1 MLRSMN
7 TQKSRKN
14 KLLFALAFLTAFWA
28 ISTPAKAEDFEFGF
42 LFGKEAVS
50 FQNKKITLFYGDKQ
64 QAINLGDFLIQES
77 VLISL
82 PGHYSEIENFHKC
95 AEEINGLEICDL
107 TTPLATKNHNKKGS
121 AFFLQTQKLK
131 QQLEKYTEEI
141 RQEPREGK
149 MEMTAEGG
157 LRIIE
162 QSNPGIELDV
172 ESTLNKIK
180 ETAVDTPE
188 KIEFSVKKTAP
199 KISTENI
206 SSLGIKELIG
216 HGESNFRGSPKNRIH
231 NIKVATEK
239 FHGILIEP
247 GQEFSFTTILGPVD
261 ETTGYKEE
269 LVIKQN
275 KTIPEFGGGV
285 CQVST
290 TMFRVALNT
299 GLPITERHNHA
310 YPVQY
315 YAPQGTDATIYVPKP
330 DFKFLNDTPGYIL
343 VQAKIEGTI
352 LSFDMFGTSDGRK
365 VELEGPKVTER
376 TADGKL
382 KTVLYQIVN
391 NSEGTLVRKDTFK
404 SFYDNPAKYH
414 EPQFTSKPSDWSGKQ
429 WDEYK
434 AVHGL

>member
-1 MLRSMN
+1 
-7 TQKSRKN
+7 
-14 KLLFALAFLTAFWA
+14 
-28 ISTPAKAEDFEFGF
+28 
-42 LFGKEAVS
+42 
-50 FQNKKITLFYGDKQ
+50 
-64 QAINLGDFLIQES
+64 
-77 VLISL
+77 
-82 PGHYSEIENFHKC
+82 
-95 AEEINGLEICDL
+95 
-107 TTPLATKNHNKKGS
+107 
-121 AFFLQTQKLK
+121 
-131 QQLEKYTEEI
+131 
-141 RQEPREGK
+141 
-149 MEMTAEGG
+149 
-157 LRIIE
+157 
-162 QSNPGIELDV
+162 
-172 ESTLNKIK
+172 
-180 ETAVDTPE
+180 
-188 KIEFSVKKTAP
+188 
-199 KISTENI
+199 
-206 SSLGIKELIG
+206 
-216 HGESNFRGSPKNRIH
+216 
-231 NIKVATEK
+231 
-239 FHGILIEP
+239 
-247 GQEFSFTTILGPVD
+247 
-261 ETTGYKEE
+261 
-269 LVIKQN
+269 
-275 KTIPEFGGGV
+275 
-285 CQVST
+285 
-290 TMFRVALNT
+290 MFRVALNT